1 LLTEQLYDS
10 NIEQIQPGKM
20 DSRERNTV
28 IQESK
33 DWEEKGR
40 NSLTGSSFRENLFVM
55 LF

>member
-10 NIEQIQPGKM
+10 NIEQIKPGKM

-33 DWEEKGR
+33 IGKRRVGIP
-40 NSLTGSSFRENLFVM
+40 
-55 LF
+55 